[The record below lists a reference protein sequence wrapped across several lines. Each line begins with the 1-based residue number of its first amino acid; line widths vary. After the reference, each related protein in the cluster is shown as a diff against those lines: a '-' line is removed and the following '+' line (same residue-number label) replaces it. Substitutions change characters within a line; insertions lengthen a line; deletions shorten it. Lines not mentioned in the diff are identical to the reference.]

1 MTLLFI
7 SIHFFLTAGTSLLG
21 PPYQGPF
28 AALDPHETMP
38 FPFLFNISSESTCI
52 TSFISPFFLLWR
64 SLCARACKSSSR
76 GLRRLSIVA
85 FSLALGARHL
95 ERGLEITDNNRSLR
109 RVNLHV
115 SLKTSNLT
123 ASTSR
128 VSISSKTISPV
139 SLNFGIAI
147 SRTDCPAGPSII
159 AVSKAG

>member
-1 MTLLFI
+1 MSLGHLI
-7 SIHFFLTAGTSLLG
+7 SGSLQPLIRMKPCRPSSTSR
-21 PPYQGPF
+21 PNRHAF
-28 AALDPHETMP
+28 
-38 FPFLFNISSESTCI
+38 

-64 SLCARACKSSSR
+64 SLCARACKSSSQ
-76 GLRRLSIVA
+76 GLRRLLTVA
-85 FSLALGARHL
+85 FSLALGARHR
-95 ERGLEITDNNRSLR
+95 ERGLGIRNHSRSLR
-109 RVNLHV
+109 QVNLQV